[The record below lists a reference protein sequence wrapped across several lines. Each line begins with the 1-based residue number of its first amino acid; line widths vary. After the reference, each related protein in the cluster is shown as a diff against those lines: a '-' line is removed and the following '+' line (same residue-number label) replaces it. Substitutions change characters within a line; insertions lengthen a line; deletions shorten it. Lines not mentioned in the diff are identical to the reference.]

1 MRVSQHSDH
10 ASPAPKSP
18 VGWSERAAQI
28 AVVCSSALTA
38 AGVLVFVAGGLAH
51 SQGSDVVAALVFGL
65 PACALFLYAAR
76 RLQVRDSARAAIV
89 CIVGGLLT
97 VTQII
102 LVGLSAAYSDPCFG
116 IAHCTHKPTFAYV
129 ALTGA
134 TVVFV
139 LAGALGLVIAPIA
152 IGFAQWRREW
162 KIKRA
167 GAIRADP

>member
-1 MRVSQHSDH
+1 MGSMKTKKSDS
-10 ASPAPKSP
+10 ASEPAA
-18 VGWSERAAQI
+18 GWSERAAQI

-38 AGVLVFVAGGLAH
+38 AGVLVFIAGGLAH

-65 PACALFLYAAR
+65 PACGLFLYAAR
-76 RLQVRDSARAAIV
+76 RLQTRDFARAAIV

-116 IAHCTHKPTFAYV
+116 IAHCTRKPTFAYV

-134 TVVFV
+134 TIVFV
-139 LAGALGLVIAPIA
+139 LAGALGLLIAPVA
-152 IGFAQWRREW
+152 IGFAQWRRAW
-162 KIKRA
+162 KNKRA